1 MSCLF
6 NSLNYFISDL
16 NSSQIRNKICDYLQ
30 ENKPIM
36 DGLDTH
42 TILSFE
48 NPIPAKYIENMR
60 LMSTWGGAIEIQA
73 ACNIWKLRVVVSN
86 HRNRGAPDIE
96 FIPVNSAHDKTI
108 HIYWNGGHYE
118 PIRQPVN

>member
-6 NSLNYFISDL
+6 NSLNYFIQEE
-16 NSSQIRNKICDYLQ
+16 NSSQIRQKICDYLQ

-36 DGLDTH
+36 DGLETN

-48 NPIPAKYIENMR
+48 NPVPSKYIESMR
-60 LMSTWGGAIEIQA
+60 LMSTWGGAIEIQS
-73 ACNIWKLRVVVSN
+73 ACNIWKLRIIVNN
-86 HRNRGAPDIE
+86 HRNFGAPDIE
-96 FIPVNSAHDKTI
+96 FIPVNSVYDKTI

-118 PIRQPVN
+118 PIRN

>member
-6 NSLNYFISDL
+6 NSLNYFI
-16 NSSQIRNKICDYLQ
+16 NEGTQEVRNKICDYLQ

-36 DGLDTH
+36 DGLDTQ

-48 NPIPAKYIENMR
+48 NPEPSKYIETMR

-73 ACNIWKLRVVVSN
+73 ACNIWKLRVIVNN
-86 HRNRGAPDIE
+86 HRVFGSPDIE
-96 FIPVNSAHDKTI
+96 FLPVNSAYDKTI
-108 HIYWNGGHYE
+108 QVYWNGGHYE
-118 PIRQPVN
+118 PIRT

>member
-6 NSLNYFISDL
+6 NSLNYFITDH

-36 DGLDTH
+36 DGLDTQ

-48 NPIPAKYIENMR
+48 NPVPSKYIENMR
-60 LMSTWGGAIEIQA
+60 LMSTWGGGIEIQA
-73 ACNIWKLRVVVSN
+73 ACNIWKFRILVNN
-86 HRNRGAPDIE
+86 HRNPGSPDIE
-96 FIPVNSAHDKTI
+96 FLPVSSVYNKTI
-108 HIYWNGGHYE
+108 QIYWNGGHYE
-118 PIRQPVN
+118 PIRS